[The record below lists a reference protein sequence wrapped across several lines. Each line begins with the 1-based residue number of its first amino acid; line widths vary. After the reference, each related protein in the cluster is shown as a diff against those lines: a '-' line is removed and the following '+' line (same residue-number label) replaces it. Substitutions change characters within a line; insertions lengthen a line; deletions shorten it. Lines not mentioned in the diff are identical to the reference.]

1 MSALAPSHAAL
12 MDGVYRYQRHI
23 YDLTRKYYLL
33 GRDRMIR
40 DLDVPAGGAVLELGC
55 GTGRNLALIARA
67 YPAARLCGLDISAGM
82 LETAAASIRRAGLAG
97 RVTLARGDASS
108 FRALD
113 HFGRDG
119 FDRVVISYSL
129 SMIPPWR
136 RTIVWRP
143 AARST
148 LSISAPRKGCP
159 PGSAPRC
166 APGSPVSTSPRV
178 IPCARCWNRNASASA
193 QVSALK
199 RFIAATRCAPSSR
212 SPDPRRR
219 ADGALRRRLPC
230 FCHLSAANPRA
241 SKFDAGARN
250 QPIVNHDG

>member
-1 MSALAPSHAAL
+1 MSAPAPSHAAL

-82 LETAAASIRRAGLAG
+82 LETAAASIRRAGLAD

-136 RTIVWRP
+136 RTIV
-143 AARST
+143 AA
-148 LSISAPRKGCP
+148 LDAL
-159 PGSAPRC
+159 
-166 APGSPVSTSPRV
+166 APGGSLHIVDFG
-178 IPCARCWNRNASASA
+178 A
-193 QVSALK
+193 QERL
-199 RFIAATRCAPSSR
+199 PSWF
-212 SPDPRRR
+212 R
-219 ADGALRRRLPC
+219 AALRAWLARFHVTPRDSMREVLESECQRIGASLRYETLYRGYAVHAVARL
-230 FCHLSAANPRA
+230 A
-241 SKFDAGARN
+241 
-250 QPIVNHDG
+250 

>member
-97 RVTLARGDASS
+97 RVTLAHGDASA
-108 FRALD
+108 FEAEAL
-113 HFGRDG
+113 FGRKG
-119 FDRVVISYSL
+119 FDRVVVSYSL

-136 RTIVWRP
+136 RTIV
-143 AARST
+143 AALDAS
-148 LSISAPRKGCP
+148 SPSA
-159 PGSAPRC
+159 
-166 APGSPVSTSPRV
+166 
-178 IPCARCWNRNASASA
+178 IN
-193 QVSALK
+193 
-199 RFIAATRCAPSSR
+199 
-212 SPDPRRR
+212 
-219 ADGALRRRLPC
+219 
-230 FCHLSAANPRA
+230 
-241 SKFDAGARN
+241 
-250 QPIVNHDG
+250 

>member
-67 YPAARLCGLDISAGM
+67 YPAARLCGLDISTGM
-82 LETAAASIRRAGLAG
+82 LETAAVSIRRAGLAD

-136 RTIVWRP
+136 RTIV
-143 AARST
+143 AA
-148 LSISAPRKGCP
+148 LDAL
-159 PGSAPRC
+159 
-166 APGSPVSTSPRV
+166 APGGSLHIVDFG
-178 IPCARCWNRNASASA
+178 A
-193 QVSALK
+193 QERL
-199 RFIAATRCAPSSR
+199 PSWF
-212 SPDPRRR
+212 R
-219 ADGALRRRLPC
+219 AALRAWLARFHVTPRDSLREVLESECQRIGASLRYETLYRGYAVHAVARL
-230 FCHLSAANPRA
+230 A
-241 SKFDAGARN
+241 
-250 QPIVNHDG
+250 